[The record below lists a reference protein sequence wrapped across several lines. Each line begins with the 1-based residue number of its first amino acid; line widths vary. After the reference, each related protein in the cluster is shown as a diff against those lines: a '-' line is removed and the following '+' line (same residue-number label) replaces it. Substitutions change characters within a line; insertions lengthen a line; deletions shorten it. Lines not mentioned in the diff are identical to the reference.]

1 MDDAGV
7 IVLSNTEIANDYDF
21 VSVSENSL
29 ISDAMVYPNP
39 AKDVLYI
46 RNVSEKAV
54 ISILSIDG
62 RVMLQS
68 KGSSMININTLQ
80 KGLYFVRVNDQ
91 NKITNKRIVI
101 K

>member
-1 MDDAGV
+1 MNDAGV

-29 ISDAMVYPNP
+29 ISEAMVYPNP

-54 ISILSIDG
+54 VSFYLS
-62 RVMLQS
+62 MAE
-68 KGSSMININTLQ
+68 
-80 KGLYFVRVNDQ
+80 
-91 NKITNKRIVI
+91 
-101 K
+101 